1 MANTILSPA
10 AIARAAL
17 ATLYEVTIGAQLVH
31 RDYDTEFVSK
41 KGDTVTVRKPAT
53 FEATE
58 FDPATGIVI
67 QNATETG
74 IPVVLNHFADTSF
87 AVTSRD
93 MTLKIENFSEQLLD
107 PAMESIAQK
116 IDRDLFKEFRAG
128 ITQTVGGTGVKEG
141 REYNHPEALID
152 AATILNKN
160 AVPTTERRAVIG
172 PEMNGDWID
181 ADLIKQV
188 NTSGSTEALREAYLG
203 RRLFGFDPYW
213 SQHIEQPKAA
223 GAQVAG
229 DPTTEVGIA
238 FHRTAVTLVTRQL
251 ELPQG
256 AANAAIASYK
266 GFGVRVVIGYDQA
279 KKQDVVSVDTL
290 YGIKVLDAK
299 RAVLIKGPNKA

>member
-1 MANTILSPA
+1 MANTLLSPA
-10 AIARAAL
+10 VIARAAL

-41 KGDTVTVRKPAT
+41 VGDTVSVRKPAT
-53 FEATE
+53 FEAQE

-67 QNATETG
+67 QNAVETSV
-74 IPVVLNHFADTSF
+74 PVVLNHFADTSF

-128 ITQTVGGTGVKEG
+128 ITQTVGAKVG
-141 REYNHPEALID
+141 REYDRPEALID

-172 PEMNGDWID
+172 PEMNGDWLD
-181 ADLIKQV
+181 TDLLKQV

-213 SQHIEQPKAA
+213 SQHIEQPAA
-223 GAQVAG
+223 NPAVGA
-229 DPTTEVGIA
+229 PTTEVGVA

-279 KKQDVVSVDTL
+279 KKQDVVSIDTL

>member
-1 MANTILSPA
+1 MANTLLSPA
-10 AIARAAL
+10 VIARAAL

-41 KGDTVTVRKPAT
+41 VGDTVSVRKPAT
-53 FEATE
+53 FEAQE

-67 QNATETG
+67 QNAVETSV
-74 IPVVLNHFADTSF
+74 PVVLNHFADTSF

-128 ITQTVGGTGVKEG
+128 ITQTVGAKAG
-141 REYNHPEALID
+141 REYDRPEALID

-172 PEMNGDWID
+172 PEMNGDWLD
-181 ADLIKQV
+181 TDLLKQV

-213 SQHIEQPKAA
+213 SQHIEQPAA
-223 GAQVAG
+223 NPAVGA
-229 DPTTEVGIA
+229 PTTEVGVA

-279 KKQDVVSVDTL
+279 KKQDVVSIDTL

>member
-1 MANTILSPA
+1 MVNALLTPA
-10 AIARAAL
+10 VIAKAAL

-41 KGDTVTVRKPAT
+41 VGDTVTVRRPAT
-53 FEATE
+53 FEAKE
-58 FDPATGIVI
+58 FDPATGIEI

-74 IPVVLNHFADTSF
+74 VPVVLNHFADTSF

-93 MTLKIENFSEQLLD
+93 MTLKVENFAEQLLD

-128 ITQTVGGTGVKEG
+128 ITQTVGAKAG
-141 REYNHPEALID
+141 REYNAPEALID
-152 AATILNKN
+152 AATILNIN

-172 PEMNGDWID
+172 PQMNGDWLD
-181 ADLIKQV
+181 TDLLKQA

-213 SQHIEQPKAA
+213 SQHIEQPAA
-223 GAQVAG
+223 NPAVGA
-229 DPTTEVGIA
+229 PTTEVGVA

-251 ELPQG
+251 ELPSG

-266 GFGVRVVIGYDQA
+266 GFGIRVVIGYDQS
-279 KKQDVVSVDTL
+279 KKQDVVSIDTL

>member
-1 MANTILSPA
+1 MANTLLSPA
-10 AIARAAL
+10 VIARAAL

-31 RDYDTEFVSK
+31 RDYDAEFSAKV
-41 KGDTVTVRKPAT
+41 GDTITIRKPAT

-67 QNATETG
+67 QNATETSV
-74 IPVVLNHFADTSF
+74 PVVLNHFADTSF

-93 MTLKIENFSEQLLD
+93 MTLKIENFAEQLLD

-116 IDRDLFKEFRAG
+116 IDRDLFREFRAG
-128 ITQTVGGTGVKEG
+128 ITQTVGARAG
-141 REYNHPEALID
+141 REYDRPEALID
-152 AATILNKN
+152 AATILNMN

-172 PEMNGDWID
+172 PQMNGDWLD
-181 ADLIKQV
+181 TDLLKQV

-213 SQHIEQPKAA
+213 SQHIEQPALNPA
-223 GAQVAG
+223 VGA
-229 DPTTEVGIA
+229 PTTEVGVA
-238 FHRTAVTLVTRQL
+238 FHRTAVALVTRQL

-279 KKQDVVSVDTL
+279 KKQDVVSIDTL

-299 RAVLIKGPNKA
+299 RAVLVKGPNKA

>member
-1 MANTILSPA
+1 MANTLLSPA
-10 AIARAAL
+10 VIARAAL

-31 RDYDTEFVSK
+31 RDYDSEFIAKV
-41 KGDTVTVRKPAT
+41 GDTITVRKPAT
-53 FEATE
+53 FEAQE

-67 QNATETG
+67 QNATETSV
-74 IPVVLNHFADTSF
+74 PVVLNHFADTSF

-93 MTLKIENFSEQLLD
+93 MTLKIENFAEQLLD

-128 ITQTVGGTGVKEG
+128 ITQTVGARAG
-141 REYNHPEALID
+141 REYNKPEALID
-152 AATILNKN
+152 AATILNMN

-172 PEMNGDWID
+172 PQMNGDWLD
-181 ADLIKQV
+181 TDLLKQV

-213 SQHIEQPKAA
+213 SQHIEQPAENPA
-223 GAQVAG
+223 VGA
-229 DPTTEVGIA
+229 PTTEVGVA
-238 FHRTAVTLVTRQL
+238 FHRTAVALVTRQL

-279 KKQDVVSVDTL
+279 KKQDVVSIDTL

-299 RAVLIKGPNKA
+299 RAVLIKGANKA

>member
-1 MANTILSPA
+1 MANTLLSPA
-10 AIARAAL
+10 VIARAAL

-41 KGDTVTVRKPAT
+41 VGDTVSVRKPAT
-53 FEATE
+53 FEAQE

-67 QNATETG
+67 QNAVETSV
-74 IPVVLNHFADTSF
+74 PVVLNHFADTSF

-116 IDRDLFKEFRAG
+116 IDKDLFKEFRAG
-128 ITQTVGGTGVKEG
+128 ITQTVGAKVG
-141 REYNHPEALID
+141 REFNVPESLID

-160 AVPTTERRAVIG
+160 AVPTTERRVVIG
-172 PEMNGDWID
+172 PEMNGDWLD
-181 ADLIKQV
+181 TDLLKQV

-213 SQHIEQPKAA
+213 SQHIEQPAA
-223 GAQVAG
+223 NPAVGA
-229 DPTTEVGIA
+229 PTTEVGVA

-279 KKQDVVSVDTL
+279 KKQDVVSIDTL

>member
-1 MANTILSPA
+1 MANTLLSPA
-10 AIARAAL
+10 VIARAAL

-41 KGDTVTVRKPAT
+41 VGDTVSVRKPAT
-53 FEATE
+53 FEAQE

-67 QNATETG
+67 QNAVETSV
-74 IPVVLNHFADTSF
+74 PVVLNHFADTSF

-128 ITQTVGGTGVKEG
+128 ITQTVGAKPG
-141 REYNHPEALID
+141 REYDRPEALID
-152 AATILNKN
+152 AATILNLN

-172 PEMNGDWID
+172 PEMNGDWLD
-181 ADLIKQV
+181 TDLLKQV

-213 SQHIEQPKAA
+213 SQHIEQPAA
-223 GAQVAG
+223 NPAVGA
-229 DPTTEVGIA
+229 PTTEVGVA

-279 KKQDVVSVDTL
+279 KKQDVVSIDTL